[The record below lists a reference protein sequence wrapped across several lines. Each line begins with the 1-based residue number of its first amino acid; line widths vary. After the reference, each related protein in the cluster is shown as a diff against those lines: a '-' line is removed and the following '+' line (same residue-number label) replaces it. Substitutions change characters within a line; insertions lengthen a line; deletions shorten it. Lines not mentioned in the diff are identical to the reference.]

1 MFLSLPKIL
10 ALLAVIGAVWYG
22 FRLLEAHR
30 KSSSDIENDPE
41 KDSEK
46 QRGSLD
52 LEECSSCGAWVV
64 NPESCPYC
72 R

>member
-1 MFLSLPKIL
+1 MFFSLPKIL
-10 ALLAVIGAVWYG
+10 ALVAVIGAVWYG

-30 KSSSDIENDPE
+30 KSSSDIE

>member
-1 MFLSLPKIL
+1 MFFSLPKIL
-10 ALLAVIGAVWYG
+10 ALVAVIGAVWYG
-22 FRLLEAHR
+22 FRLLEANR

-41 KDSEK
+41 EDGEK
-46 QRGSLD
+46 QRDSLD